1 MVKHA
6 EMAEAPANSRSR
18 KVLVTGAAGHMGAN
32 LVRRLLDDGHDV
44 RALVQSGANNRGV
57 EGLELERF
65 EGDVRDVDR
74 MREAVRG
81 CSWVFHVAA
90 KVSTRNAT
98 PAEERE
104 IYAINTLGTRNMV
117 QASLRE
123 DVERFCLTG
132 SFSGIGVDP
141 QDPSSPVHEDM
152 PFYPFLD
159 WLPYARTKALAEH
172 ETLKGVA
179 DGLDAVVAV
188 STGIIG
194 PNDFLPSRTGK
205 TLIDQ
210 AHGRLRAYIPGGS
223 EFVSTDDMVEGHMLA
238 MTKGKKGH
246 RYLFSTQFMTLEEM
260 VTHFAEVTGKPKPS
274 LKVPVGLMLGIS
286 HVYANTVQRLF
297 PEAPQRLTPGAIH
310 ILNMNRHA
318 DLTKAEREL
327 GFRRGDIRA
336 AIQQA
341 YEFFC
346 REGMIRA

>member
-1 MVKHA
+1 
-6 EMAEAPANSRSR
+6 
-18 KVLVTGAAGHMGAN
+18 MGAN
-32 LVRRLLDDGHDV
+32 LVRRLLDEGHDV
-44 RALVQSGANNRGV
+44 RALVQPGANNRGV
-57 EGLELERF
+57 DGLPLERV
-65 EGDVRDVDR
+65 EGDLRDADR
-74 MREAVRG
+74 MREVVRG
-81 CSWVFHVAA
+81 CSWVFHAAA
-90 KVSTRNAT
+90 KVSTRS
-98 PAEERE
+98 PSPPHERE

-123 DVERFCLTG
+123 GVERLCLTG

-141 QDPSSPVHEDM
+141 EDPSRPVHEGM

-172 ETLKGVA
+172 EVLKGVA
-179 DGLDAVVAV
+179 DGLDAVTAV

-223 EFVSTDDMVEGHMLA
+223 EFVSTQDMVEGHMLA
-238 MTKGKKGH
+238 MQKGKTGH
-246 RYLFSTQFMTLEEM
+246 RYLFSTQFLTLDDL
-260 VTHFAEVTGKPKPS
+260 VGLFAEVTGRPKPR
-274 LKVPVGLMLGIS
+274 LRIPVGVMLGAS
-286 HVYANTVQRLF
+286 TLYAKTVRRVF
-297 PEAPQRLTPGAIH
+297 PDAPQRLTPGAIH

-318 DLTKAEREL
+318 DLTKAEQEL

-336 AIQQA
+336 AIREA
-341 YEFFC
+341 FEFFC